1 MHAKTTTTPVDPFD
15 VQNNIE
21 LPMVVGQNSNSAAT
35 VVRQN
40 NNSLPTVVG
49 QNNNSL
55 TMHCGYKNQLRQK
68 VLLICPLWQ
77 KVT

>member
-21 LPMVVGQNSNSAAT
+21 LPMVVGQNSNSAAM

-40 NNSLPTVVG
+40 NNSLPIVVG

-55 TMHCGYKNQLRQK
+55 TMHCGYK
-68 VLLICPLWQ
+68 ISFDYPLWS
-77 KVT
+77 